1 MVNMKI
7 SEQEI
12 IKAQEL
18 WAENIIK
25 IGKLYLESGKYKM
38 LINADM
44 TIKDKTNPINFEA
57 IVDPA
62 NSLAFF
68 SLAAKDNLH
77 FPISRSRTSKK
88 FSSSVSKRTSFPTI
102 PISTAP

>member
-1 MVNMKI
+1 MGAI
-7 SEQEI
+7 SIDPFNSI
-12 IKAQEL
+12 ISAS
-18 WAENIIK
+18 IK
-25 IGKLYLESGKYKM
+25 FSDRKLFVSLG
-38 LINADM
+38 
-44 TIKDKTNPINFEA
+44 NFEA

-62 NSLAFF
+62 NSLTFF